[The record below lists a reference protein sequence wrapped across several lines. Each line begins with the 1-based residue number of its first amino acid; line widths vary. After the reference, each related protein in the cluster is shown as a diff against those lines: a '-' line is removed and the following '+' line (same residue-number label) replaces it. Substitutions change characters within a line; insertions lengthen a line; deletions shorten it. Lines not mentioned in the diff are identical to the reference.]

1 MAWLCRYTNEFLSG
15 QSSELP
21 CSAEYVQYQQCV
33 LNALNEDVKRD
44 LPAIDVADPGSLDG
58 PAQSKAKAA
67 NSSNARQKPQA
78 GNRAPS

>member
-1 MAWLCRYTNEFLSG
+1 MWLCRYTNEFLTG

-33 LNALNEDVKRD
+33 LSQLNDDVKRE
-44 LPAIDVADPGSLDG
+44 LPAIDVASPGSLDG
-58 PAQSKAKAA
+58 PAQGKGKAA
-67 NSSNARQKPQA
+67 NSGRQKSSA